1 MLIQVKKERE
11 QESAVSTFVEMKYFI
26 VLISI
31 FGANLCRAKTIF
43 EKVKNLSNFD
53 FECDFGQFCV
63 GNDDDVTNSEKI
75 FDFVDCANQESR
87 SDYKFKVTD
96 FSIKNGPFT
105 ASFSLF

>member
-11 QESAVSTFVEMKYFI
+11 QESKMKYFI
-26 VLISI
+26 ILISI

-63 GNDDDVTNSEKI
+63 GNDDDDVTNSEKI